1 MLYMTKKMS
10 IQAAKEELASLTDF
24 QREIHVTTN
33 LSEDIIS
40 NFYRA
45 FLKSTWYS
53 SLPMKLK
60 CTTDGEEVV
69 YSVNNSFH
77 FLMYSYMRFMLPPV
91 RVKSEYKGRVRMAW
105 CHNVGTNPVEQAI
118 FKEDDDTYQTWDNI
132 WADIYFQFYQD
143 GGAGK
148 RENHNIGV
156 GNVKCLED
164 WTEFLPPYPI
174 NVDQPWFYSMDHALA
189 FPIFYKNS
197 QTRAEHRYTFRRK
210 IVDLLRVQILSRE
223 RKWKDTTKKV
233 HQYLDIS
240 SSATLRIPELWGRYA
255 YITEPEIK
263 WYKCKQARVFY
274 TRDVEVCDTQNPNK
288 YKSTAEISMHCTN
301 PCLSFFW
308 VSENRDATAI
318 HNYSNYTT
326 NVNDLYAGWDPIKST
341 TLKYGTTV
349 RLDNMPSDHFS
360 IAEPRKH
367 FPSAPSERGYHA
379 YSYAWD
385 STSFHGDIG
394 IALANMNARLYCR
407 IANNNIFTSASYD
420 EDEDDEETDEIAESA
435 VESKDNADS
444 KKYDELRLAD
454 SAVEEVS
461 PSFITRARLLVV
473 RKFTITAEA
482 DDKYKFTI
490 K

>member
-1 MLYMTKKMS
+1 MLDISKKMS
-10 IQAAKEELASLTDF
+10 IQAAKDELSSLTDF
-24 QREIHVTTN
+24 QREIHVTAN
-33 LSEDIIS
+33 MSEEIIS

-45 FLKSTWYS
+45 FIKSTWYS
-53 SLPMKLK
+53 SIPMKLK
-60 CTTDGEEVV
+60 CTSDGEEIV

-77 FLMYSYMRFMLPPV
+77 FLMYSYMRFVLPPV
-91 RVKSEYKGRVRMAW
+91 RVKSEYKGRVRIAW
-105 CHNVGTNPVEQAI
+105 CHNVGTNPIEKAI
-118 FKEDDDTYQTWDNI
+118 FKEDDDTYQTWDSV

-143 GGAGK
+143 PGAGK

-210 IVDLLRVQILSRE
+210 IVDLLRVQILGRDS
-223 RKWKDTTKKV
+223 KWKDTTRKV
-233 HQYLDIS
+233 HTYLDIS
-240 SSATLRIPELWGRYA
+240 PSATLRIPELWGRYA

-263 WYKCKQARVFY
+263 WYKCKQTRSFY
-274 TRDVEVCDTQNPNK
+274 TRDVEVCDTPNPNK
-288 YKSTAEISMHCTN
+288 YKSTAEINLHCTN
-301 PCLSFFW
+301 PCLAFFW
-308 VSENRDATAI
+308 VAENRDATAN

-326 NVNDLYAGWDPIKST
+326 DTQDVYSGWDPVKTT
-341 TLKYGTTV
+341 TLKYGTTT

-367 FPSAPSERGYHA
+367 FPSAPSERGYHG

-385 STSFHGDIG
+385 STSLHGDIG
-394 IALANMNARLYCR
+394 IVFAKMNAKLQCR
-407 IANNNIFTSASYD
+407 IANNNIFTSVAYD
-420 EDEDDEETDEIAESA
+420 DDDDDEEDEIAESA
-435 VESKDNADS
+435 IESKESQS
-444 KKYDELRLAD
+444 KKDELRLAE
-454 SAVEEVS
+454 SVVEEVS
-461 PSFITRARLLVV
+461 PSFMTRARLLVV
-473 RKFTITAEA
+473 RKFTITAEGEE
-482 DDKYKFTI
+482 KYKFTI